1 MARLRLYA
9 SLYGTIALER
19 RATAI
24 YLMDTQ
30 QRRHLNESKS
40 LFLSLVLVS
49 PLSLFAQSAPEFPTD
64 NEISTLM
71 QQANLAMKQYQS
83 AMLDETAKV
92 GKDADAKQNEKGAF
106 ENWQFLLSVVKA
118 KPDNFNSGVGF
129 FVVDQ
134 LNTAYQ
140 NALACNA
147 NALTTMSAAFVLKD
161 ESQQSAA
168 KEVSNSCM
176 NAAQLLVIVKVS
188 STNLYTKYLQVHKV
202 VYEQSLQRVTTCTEA
217 LKTLSV
223 KKP

>member
-1 MARLRLYA
+1 MGIMAHLRLYA

-71 QQANLAMKQYQS
+71 QQANLAMKQYQT
-83 AMLDETAKV
+83 AML

-134 LNTAYQ
+134 LNTA
-140 NALACNA
+140 
-147 NALTTMSAAFVLKD
+147 
-161 ESQQSAA
+161 
-168 KEVSNSCM
+168 
-176 NAAQLLVIVKVS
+176 
-188 STNLYTKYLQVHKV
+188 
-202 VYEQSLQRVTTCTEA
+202 
-217 LKTLSV
+217 
-223 KKP
+223 